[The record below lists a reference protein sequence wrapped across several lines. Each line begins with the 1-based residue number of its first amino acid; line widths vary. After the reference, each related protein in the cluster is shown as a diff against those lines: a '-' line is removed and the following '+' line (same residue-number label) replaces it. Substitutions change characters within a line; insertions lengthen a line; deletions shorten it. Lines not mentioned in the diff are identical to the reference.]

1 MGSLSLQDDNKVRV
15 SIPVLGMDCYECSK
29 IIVKTVK
36 KISGVQDVNVNYI
49 MGTVEVNFQPSKT
62 SKAMIEKAIEDAG
75 YKIAYKSYVTMT
87 DKMKSFFLKK

>member
-1 MGSLSLQDDNKVRV
+1 VGSLSLQDDNTIRV

-75 YKIAYKSYVTMT
+75 YKIAYKSYATMT
-87 DKMKSFFLKK
+87 DKMKSLFLKK